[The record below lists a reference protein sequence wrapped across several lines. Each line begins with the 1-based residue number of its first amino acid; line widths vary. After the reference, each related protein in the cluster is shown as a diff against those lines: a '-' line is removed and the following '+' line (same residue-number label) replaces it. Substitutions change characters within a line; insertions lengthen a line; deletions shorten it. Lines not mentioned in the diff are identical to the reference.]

1 MIHPEKFRR
10 LGERKFAV
18 TLGALALAAAALLAR
33 GASGPAE
40 LWRAQM
46 SAIRHATGE
55 PQLLAVEPAMP
66 GLPVGAAVNGEMCQW
81 LPASASG
88 TMTAMLAAPL
98 QESAGHS
105 VAIDPKDTGNADR
118 EPLRKIRDTYPTYSA
133 IALNLKTNEVFLQ
146 DENLFGIKVFDRT
159 MNTPPTAAF
168 SEPKRSIAGG
178 GVTKLEFNCG
188 IYVDPQTGDIYS
200 VTNDTI
206 DTMTV
211 FPWNAKGEMKPQR
224 ELYTP
229 HGTFG
234 ISVDEDAQ
242 EMYMTVQHD
251 NSVVAYPK
259 LAAGDDKPKRELVG
273 PKTQLEDPHGIAVDY
288 KNKLMFV
295 SNHGNSIVTATE
307 SGKFEPPS
315 ITVYPLNASGDTAPL
330 RIIEGPKT
338 RLNWPANM
346 WVDSTRGELYV
357 ANDGDDSLVVFKTTD
372 RGDVAPTRM
381 LRGPQTHISKPTGVF
396 LDEKNNEVWVANMG
410 NHSATVFARTAT
422 GDVAPKRIIRSAP
435 LEKKA
440 LAIGNPGAVAY
451 DSTRDEILVPN

>member
-1 MIHPEKFRR
+1 
-10 LGERKFAV
+10 
-18 TLGALALAAAALLAR
+18 
-33 GASGPAE
+33 
-40 LWRAQM
+40 
-46 SAIRHATGE
+46 
-55 PQLLAVEPAMP
+55 MP
-66 GLPVGAAVNGEMCQW
+66 LDGEMCQW

-88 TMTAMLAAPL
+88 AAASMFAPAMQA
-98 QESAGHS
+98 EGHGE
-105 VAIDPKDTGNADR
+105 IDPKDTGNADR
-118 EPLRKIRDTYPTYSA
+118 EPVRKIRDTYPTYSA
-133 IALNLKTNEVFLQ
+133 IALNLQTNEVFLQ

-159 MNTPPTAAF
+159 MNTPASAAF

-188 IYVDPQTGDIYS
+188 IYVDPKTGDIYS

-211 FPWNAKGEMKPQR
+211 FPWNAKGVMKPQR

-251 NSVVAYPK
+251 NSVVVYPK
-259 LAAGDDKPKRELVG
+259 SAAGEDKPRRELVG

-295 SNHGNSIVTATE
+295 SNHGNGIITATE
-307 SGKFEPPS
+307 SGKFEPAS
-315 ITVYPLNASGDTAPL
+315 ITVYPLYAEGDTAPL
-330 RIIEGPKT
+330 RVIEGPKT

-346 WVDSTRGELYV
+346 WVDGTRGELYV
-357 ANDGDDSLVVFKTTD
+357 ANDGDDSIVVFKTSD
-372 RGDVAPTRM
+372 HGDVAPTRY
-381 LRGPQTHISKPTGVF
+381 LKGPKTHVSKPTGVF
-396 LDEKNNEVWVANMG
+396 LDEKNNELWVANMG
-410 NHSATVFARTAT
+410 NHAAVVFNRTAT
-422 GDVAPKRIIRSAP
+422 GDVAPKRMIRSAP

-451 DSTRDEILVPN
+451 DSKRDEILVPN

>member
-1 MIHPEKFRR
+1 MSHHPYQNSRNGKVFTG
-10 LGERKFAV
+10 LFV
-18 TLGALALAAAALLAR
+18 LLAVL
-33 GASGPAE
+33 AS
-40 LWRAQM
+40 L
-46 SAIRHATGE
+46 ILATGE
-55 PQLLAVEPAMP
+55 QSATTMWRSQMDAMRRATGQPQLVAVEKLSATNTASPE
-66 GLPVGAAVNGEMCQW
+66 GEMCQW
-81 LPASASG
+81 LPASSST
-88 TMTAMLAAPL
+88 TMTAL
-98 QESAGHS
+98 QEAGHT
-105 VAIDPKDTGNADR
+105 VNPADTGNSDR
-118 EPLRKIRDTYPTYSA
+118 EPVRKIRDTYPTYSA
-133 IALNLKTNEVFLQ
+133 IAVNLKTNEVFLQ

-159 MNTPPTAAF
+159 LNTPPTAAF

-178 GVTKLEFNCG
+178 GVTKMEFNCG

-211 FPWNAKGEMKPQR
+211 FPWNAKGEMKPKR

-259 LAAGDDKPKRELVG
+259 LAQGDDKPAREIVG
-273 PKTQLEDPHGIAVDY
+273 PKTQMNDPHGVAVDY
-288 KNKLMFV
+288 KNKQLFV
-295 SNHGNSIVTATE
+295 SNHGNGIVKATE
-307 SGKFEPPS
+307 SGKFSPPS
-315 ITVYPLNASGDTAPL
+315 ITSYPLYSKGDTAPL
-330 RIIEGPKT
+330 RVIEGPRT

-346 WVDSTRGELYV
+346 WVDGTRGELYV
-357 ANDGDDSLVVFKTTD
+357 ANDGDDSILVFKTSD
-372 RGDVAPTRM
+372 RGDVAPTRIIK
-381 LRGPQTHISKPTGVF
+381 GPKTHVNKPTGVF
-396 LDEKNNEVWVANMG
+396 LDEKNNELWVANMG
-410 NHSATVFARTAT
+410 NHAAVVFNRTTT
-422 GDVAPKRIIRSAP
+422 GDVAPKRMIRSAP